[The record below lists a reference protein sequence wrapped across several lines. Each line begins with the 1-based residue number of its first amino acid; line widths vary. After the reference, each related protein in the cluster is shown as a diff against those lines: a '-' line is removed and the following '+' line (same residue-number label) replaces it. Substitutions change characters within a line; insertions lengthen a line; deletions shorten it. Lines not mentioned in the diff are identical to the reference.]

1 MTKKKAQFSPHIYAE
16 WGELFKNLTPEQ
28 QGQILMGI
36 TMYPNYNPENNPV
49 WSFIKS
55 QIDKEFE
62 SFNERCEKNSTI
74 SKNYWNQTK
83 ANGTER
89 IPNDTERHPKQEQEQ
104 ELEHKQEQ
112 ELKENTIKEKSERYG
127 ELKNVRLSKEQY
139 ELLKEKHSNIDEAI
153 ELVDT
158 WLGTSGS
165 KNKNKNHYAYFK
177 SNSWVWDRVKPA
189 QQSNES
195 GDWLDELEKKLNE
208 GEIKC

>member
-1 MTKKKAQFSPHIYAE
+1 MAKKKIQFSPHIYAE
-16 WGELFKNLTPEQ
+16 WGELFKHLTAEQ
-28 QGQILMGI
+28 QGEILLGI
-36 TMYPNYNPENNPV
+36 TMYPNYNPEGNPV

-62 SFNERCEKNSTI
+62 LFNERCEKNSKI
-74 SKNYWNQTK
+74 SQDYWNRTK
-83 ANGTER
+83 ANETER

-104 ELEHKQEQ
+104 ELEHKQEL
-112 ELKENTIKEKSERYG
+112 ELKENTTKEKSERYG
-127 ELKNVRLSKEQY
+127 ELKNVMLSKEQY
-139 ELLKEKHSNIDEAI
+139 ELLKERHPNIDEAI
-153 ELVDT
+153 EIVDT

-177 SNSWVWDRVKPA
+177 SNSWVWERVKPA
-189 QQSNES
+189 QQQNES